1 MRLTKFIIFKL
12 LKFNIFNKI
21 LFKLSSIF
29 YHNKN
34 DILKINYFKKKFIVL
49 NKSLDSQNNLCLFNN
64 LFSSKSID
72 TISYYIFILNI
83 FKFNGFKPAI
93 FSSFKFFSLLKYLD
107 ILSLP
112 PLLSYNKFL
121 SSETF
126 SFKSIK
132 EIKKY
137 KWKKISCGI
146 FALSTTLK
154 ELKTEDFS
162 LGNPRH
168 LKILKKNLFKSI
180 DHVDSFLNFLK
191 ENKVGAAVFSDPGYV
206 GQGEMFEI
214 LTNKNIPC
222 YQFYMSIDDN
232 KIIFKK
238 YLKNNQKDHFDKI
251 SDKKWKYLLKKNINK
266 NQLKNSLNKIKQI
279 YLKNNWFPSVGTTR
293 SENLFSKKEIF
304 KLLKLDVKKPTA
316 VIFNHI
322 FWDGTFFYG
331 EDTFPTYRD
340 WFLETIKVANKN
352 RNLNWIIKPHPANK
366 VQNLRNGV
374 KNEVTEEEKII
385 KKTFGKIP
393 ENFKILKYNN
403 KINSWSLYQ
412 FLDYCLTIRGT
423 PGIESALFGSETILC
438 GTGRYE
444 KRGFSKYFKN
454 KRVYLDYLLK
464 LKKHPKKNY
473 KVIKNA
479 LLYADNVFFKKPL
492 KLDAI
497 SIKYKKNQNA
507 DMDLKVKFYSIKDFL
522 AKDDIIKITSWINSK
537 EMEFYSKN

>member
-1 MRLTKFIIFKL
+1 MRLIKFVIFKF
-12 LKFNIFNKI
+12 LKFNVFNEF
-21 LFKLSSIF
+21 LFKLSSVLN
-29 YHNKN
+29 HNRN
-34 DILKINYFKKKFIVL
+34 DHLKIKYFKKKFSVL
-49 NKSLDSQNNLCLFNN
+49 NKSLDSQDSLCLFNN
-64 LFSSKSID
+64 LFSTKSID

-83 FKFNGFKPAI
+83 FKFNGLKPAI
-93 FSSFKFFSLLKYLD
+93 FSSFKFLSLLKYLD
-107 ILSLP
+107 ILCLP
-112 PLLSYNKFL
+112 PLLSYNTFL
-121 SSETF
+121 SSEKF

-146 FALSTTLK
+146 FALSTTFK
-154 ELKTEDFS
+154 ELKLEDFS
-162 LGNPRH
+162 LDNPRH
-168 LKILKKNLFKSI
+168 IKILKKNLFKSI
-180 DHVDSFLNFLK
+180 DYANSFLNFLK
-191 ENKVGAAVFSDPGYV
+191 KNKVGAAVFSDPGYV

-222 YQFYMSIDDN
+222 YQFYNSIDEN

-238 YLKNNQKDHFDKI
+238 YLKKNQKDHFDKI
-251 SDKKWKYLLKKNINK
+251 SDKKWKYLLKKSDKK
-266 NQLKNSLNKIKQI
+266 NQLKKSLNKIKKI

-304 KLLKLDVKKPTA
+304 KQLKLDKKKPTA

-340 WFLETIKVANKN
+340 WFIETIKVANKN
-352 RNLNWIIKPHPANK
+352 KNLNWIVKPHPANK
-366 VQNLRNGV
+366 VQNSRNGIS
-374 KNEVTEEEKII
+374 NIVTEEEKII
-385 KKTFGKIP
+385 KKIFGQIP
-393 ENFKILKYNN
+393 ENFKILDSNN

-454 KRVYLDYLLK
+454 KKVYLDYLLK
-464 LKKHPKKNY
+464 LKKRPKKNY

-507 DMDLKVKFYSIKDFL
+507 DMDLKVKFSSVKDFL
-522 AKDDIIKITSWINSK
+522 AKNDIVKIISWINSK